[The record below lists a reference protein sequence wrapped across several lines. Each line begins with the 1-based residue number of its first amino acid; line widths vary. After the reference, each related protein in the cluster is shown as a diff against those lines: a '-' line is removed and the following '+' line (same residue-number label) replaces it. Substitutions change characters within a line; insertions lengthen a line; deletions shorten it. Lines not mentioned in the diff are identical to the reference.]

1 MLKVIIIE
9 MQTFLKDIE
18 GIFNGSFSAAGC
30 TSREKRTKTDASST
44 TRRLSAS
51 RRGLSLPNLD
61 VDRWSGISSTSSSDS
76 AASTPRRESRRDSAS
91 LWDSSL
97 FLPSSSKGSAPDNN
111 PQLKGNPFSST
122 FSKSFTVAGDR
133 ESILAR
139 LLSDRRIYAQA
150 SLEVRGDEEFAAR
163 VIAIYPEVFSQA
175 PLHIRNNVDI
185 ASVAVLAIPLNIRW
199 VGPKAKEDP
208 VFWQLVQGRGELFSG
223 L

>member
-1 MLKVIIIE
+1 ME
-9 MQTFLKDIE
+9 FLKDIQ
-18 GIFNGSFSAAGC
+18 GIFNSSFSAAGC

-61 VDRWSGISSTSSSDS
+61 VDRWSSRGSSSDS
-76 AASTPRRESRRDSAS
+76 SSASTASTPRRESRRDSAS
-91 LWDSSL
+91 LWDSSPS
-97 FLPSSSKGSAPDNN
+97 LPSSSKGSAPDNN
-111 PQLKGNPFSST
+111 PQVKGNPFSST
-122 FSKSFTVAGDR
+122 FSKSFTAIAGDR